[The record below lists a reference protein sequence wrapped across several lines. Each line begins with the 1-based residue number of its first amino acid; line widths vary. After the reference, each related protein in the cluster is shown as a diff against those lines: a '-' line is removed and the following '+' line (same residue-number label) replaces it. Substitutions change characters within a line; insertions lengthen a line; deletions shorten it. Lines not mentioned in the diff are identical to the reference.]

1 MTHGLLPC
9 MIGTQEIIILFSVL
23 IPVVFIYM
31 LIRGF
36 VKGYRQSRK

>member
-9 MIGTQEIIILFSVL
+9 MIGTQEVIILFSVL
-23 IPVVFIYM
+23 IPVVVIYV

-36 VKGYRQSRK
+36 LKGYRQSKG

>member
-9 MIGTQEIIILFSVL
+9 MIGTQEVIILFSVL
-23 IPVVFIYM
+23 IPVVVIYE

-36 VKGYRQSRK
+36 LKGNRQSRK